1 MSSDSLKGKWAL
13 ILGASSGFGEATALA
28 MADAGMNIFGVH
40 LDLKASMPH
49 VKEVIA
55 KIEGKGSKAVF
66 FNTNAADAKKRQ
78 RVLDKIEKVLADDPE
93 DSIHVLMHSLAFG
106 TLLPFISD
114 DPEQAVSQAQMDMT
128 LNVMAHSLVYW
139 VQDIVRR
146 RLFTSGSRIFAMTSE
161 GSHRVVAGYGAV
173 SAAKAALESHMRQ
186 LAMELAPRGILSNCI
201 QAGVTMTPALLKIP
215 GHENLVEGAKA
226 RHPNG
231 RLTTPQDVANTIV
244 ALSDPKLVWISGAVI
259 RVDGGE
265 DVIG

>member
-1 MSSDSLKGKWAL
+1 MSSESLRGKWAL

-40 LDLKASMPH
+40 LDLKATMPH
-49 VKEVIA
+49 VKEIIS
-55 KIEGKGSKAVF
+55 KIEAKGSKAVY
-66 FNTNAADAKKRQ
+66 FNTNAADPRKRQ

-93 DSIHVLMHSLAFG
+93 DSIHVFMHSLAFG
-106 TLLPFISD
+106 TLLPFIAD

-146 RLFTSGSRIFAMTSE
+146 GLFTRGSRIFAMTSE
-161 GSHRVVAGYGAV
+161 GSHRVVPGYGAV
-173 SAAKAALESHMRQ
+173 SAAKAALESHVRQ
-186 LAMELAPRGILSNCI
+186 LAMELAPMGVLSNCI
-201 QAGVTMTPALLKIP
+201 QAGVTVTPALLKIP
-215 GHENLVEGAKA
+215 GHEKLVEGARA
-226 RHPNG
+226 RHPDG
-231 RLTTPQDVANTIV
+231 RLTTTKDVADTIV
-244 ALSDPKLVWISGAVI
+244 ALSDPKLVWISGTVI